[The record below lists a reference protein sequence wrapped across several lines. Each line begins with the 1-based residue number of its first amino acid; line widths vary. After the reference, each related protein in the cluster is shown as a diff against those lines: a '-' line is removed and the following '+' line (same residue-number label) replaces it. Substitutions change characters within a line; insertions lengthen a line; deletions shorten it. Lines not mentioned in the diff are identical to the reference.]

1 MPFIFSWPDQIE
13 AGGKFDDAIHHFD
26 IFSTI
31 AAAAN
36 VEVMD
41 KLDVDGVNLLPFINK
56 ETPNKPHETLFWRS
70 GNHQSVLHKN
80 WKYLISIKEN
90 TRWLFDTSSDPF
102 EKNNVIDNYPR
113 EAQFI
118 ESLLVEFN
126 EKQSDPLFPSAFE
139 APIMIDKYDGQE
151 YEAGDEY
158 IYWSN

>member
-1 MPFIFSWPDQIE
+1 MHIFC
-13 AGGKFDDAIHHFD
+13 
-26 IFSTI
+26 IFFS
-31 AAAAN
+31 
-36 VEVMD
+36 
-41 KLDVDGVNLLPFINK
+41 F
-56 ETPNKPHETLFWRS
+56 
-70 GNHQSVLHKN
+70 
-80 WKYLISIKEN
+80 
-90 TRWLFDTSSDPF
+90 SDPF

-151 YEAGDEY
+151 YLEGDDY